1 MLYYQGREIY
11 KQEDEIY
18 ILLFKLQL
26 SRFFEE
32 QEEVLKFQI
41 FQNFFEISYKHIPRK
56 FRK

>member
-1 MLYYQGREIY
+1 MLNQGREIY

-41 FQNFFEISYKHIPRK
+41 FQNFFEIS
-56 FRK
+56 